1 MPERTDAAGKA
12 VGEAPRELSFTGT
25 IVASLIG
32 AALLAALI
40 VLLSF
45 WAFRQIEESVAARLH
60 TYTLISKADAL
71 LSDITNAETGQ
82 RGYSL
87 TGDEAFLKPYLA
99 VRETI
104 VRDLEELRRLTSVSA
119 AQQRLDMVIPLV
131 AAKLV
136 ELSTVIESRRDR
148 KMTSRLAAAGGS
160 SQGLRLMESIGAG
173 MNNYIRIEEA
183 VLEQNDQELRSDMG
197 RLFASIVFAS

>member
-45 WAFRQIEESVAARLH
+45 WAFRQIEGSVAARLH
-60 TYTLISKADAL
+60 TYTLISKANEL

-104 VRDLEELRRLTSVSA
+104 APDLVELRRMTLISA
-119 AQQRLDMVIPLV
+119 AQQRLDAVIPLV
-131 AAKLV
+131 SAKLN
-136 ELSTVIESRRDR
+136 ELSAVVESRRDR
-148 KMTSRLAAAGGS
+148 KMTSGLAAAGGS
-160 SQGLRLMESIGAG
+160 TQGLRLMESIRSE

-183 VLEQNDQELRSDMG
+183 LLAQYDEEL
-197 RLFASIVFAS
+197 

>member
-99 VRETI
+99 VRNTI
-104 VRDLEELRRLTSVSA
+104 APDLEELRRLTQVHA
-119 AQQRLDMVIPLV
+119 AREHLDRLSPLV
-131 AAKLV
+131 TAKLA
-136 ELSTVIESRRDR
+136 ELSTVIDLRRDR
-148 KMTSRLAAAGGS
+148 TMTSGLAAAGGS
-160 SQGLRLMESIGAG
+160 SQGLRLMESIRTA
-173 MNNYIRIEEA
+173 MTDYIRLEEA
-183 VLEQNDQELRSDMG
+183 VLAQNDEDLRSNMR
-197 RLFASIVFAS
+197 RLFASIVAA